1 MGLEYDDLRQRLAEE
16 MAASEQLR
24 QERVRNQEF
33 MQHVNRLVNQV
44 WNQHR
49 ATATDVPLATFMT
62 VADQVRLAA
71 AIIGHVKPGDDAGI

>member
-1 MGLEYDDLRQRLAEE
+1 MGLEYDDLRHRLAEE

-49 ATATDVPLATFMT
+49 ATATGVPLATFMT